1 MYSKNKI
8 LTRSCIKMKSFAFVF
23 LLIANTCFGQEWVT
37 ELMVGVS
44 GYNGDLTQQRVSFQ
58 TIRPAVN
65 LNLKYNSGDFVNFR
79 VGVGFGTLLGNDKFN
94 KEPDLKARNLNFKSN
109 ILEANICAEIILA
122 NPETYFS
129 YPYIL
134 AGVGA
139 FHFNPYTYDQN
150 NTKTFLQPLSTE
162 GEGLDQ
168 YPDRKKYSL
177 IQVCFPV
184 GFGWKWNFREYWEIS
199 YEFGYRFLLTDYL
212 DDVSKTYPNLDVLAQ
227 AKGPKAAELS
237 YRKQGVPFQEEGQV
251 RGNPKIKD
259 SYFFSG
265 IKLGFNITRYRNR

>member
-1 MYSKNKI
+1 MKTFIIISLI
-8 LTRSCIKMKSFAFVF
+8 LS
-23 LLIANTCFGQEWVT
+23 NTCFGQEWVAEVT
-37 ELMVGVS
+37 LGAAA
-44 GYNGDLTQQRVSFQ
+44 YNGDLTQQRISIKTMRPGVSF
-58 TIRPAVN
+58 
-65 LNLKYNSGDFVNFR
+65 NLKYNSGDFINFR
-79 VGVGFGTLLGNDKFN
+79 AGIGYWSLLGNDKFN
-94 KEPDLKARNLNFKSN
+94 SEPDLKARNLNFKTSL
-109 ILEANICAEIILA
+109 IEANVCAEIILA
-122 NPETYFS
+122 DPEIYFS

-162 GEGLDQ
+162 GEGLNR
-168 YPDRKKYSL
+168 YRDRKKYSL

-184 GFGWKWNFREYWEIS
+184 GFGWKFNFREKWEIS

-212 DDVSKTYPNLDVLAQ
+212 DDVSETYPNLDVLAQ
-227 AKGPKAAELS
+227 EKGPKSAELS
-237 YRKQGVPFQEEGQV
+237 YRKQGVPFQEEGQA

-265 IKLGFNITRYRNR
+265 IKLGLNLTRYRNRD